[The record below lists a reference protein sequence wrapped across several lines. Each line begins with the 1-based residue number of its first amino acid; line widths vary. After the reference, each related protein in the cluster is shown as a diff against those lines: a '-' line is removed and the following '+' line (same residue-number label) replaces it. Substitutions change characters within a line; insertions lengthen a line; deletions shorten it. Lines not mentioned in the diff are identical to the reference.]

1 MPTPIID
8 LEAEKREILRRYRG
22 LLRAATH
29 SKDRLS
35 RKKIRRAF
43 DIALEAH
50 KDMRRKSGEPYI
62 YHPISV
68 ARVVA
73 EEMGLDT
80 TSIVCALLHDTV
92 EDTYLTLQDVEQLF
106 GRKER
111 NIVDGL
117 TKMAGVFEPGTSA
130 QAENFRKML
139 LTMSDDVRVI
149 LIKIADRL
157 DNMRTLDHMR
167 PDKQQKIASE
177 TLYMYAPL
185 AHRMGLYS
193 IKTELE
199 DLSLKYKE
207 PEDYQFIEARLRKT
221 KAVRTRFINSF
232 SSPIKRALEEAGFEF
247 EVKGRTKSIFS
258 IWTKMQ
264 KKKVSFE
271 EVYDVFAIRIILD
284 NLPEQEKADAWRTY
298 SIVTDFYQPNP
309 DRLRDWISIPKANG
323 YESLHTT
330 VMSPSGKW
338 VEVQIRSRRMDEV
351 AEKGFAAHWRYKDG
365 ADDKELKG
373 TDRLNQRSSAPTL
386 DAWLASVREIL
397 ESDEEDALQ
406 FIDEF
411 QLNLF
416 NDEIYVFTPNG
427 DLFTLPKGATTL
439 DFAFRVHTQIG
450 SRCIGGKVNH
460 KLVPLSYEL
469 ESGDQVEIIT
479 SKKQTPKEDW
489 LNYVKT
495 ASARSKIR
503 HALREEERKVA
514 GNGKDL
520 MRKWMRKAGLD
531 FVNANIENLLRKLK
545 LDSPHE
551 LYYRLATGRLNLDL
565 IDGFHVVKGRL
576 EWLKPQEQHVPSPPA
591 IAPPPEKGDELLIGE
606 GMQRVDY
613 TLAACCNP
621 IPGDEVFGFVTVS
634 GGIKVHRRN
643 CPNATNL
650 LSKYAYRVMKARWS
664 SKAAVQFEVLL
675 VFNGIDDVGLVNAV
689 TKVISD
695 DMHVNMRAISFESK
709 DGTFVGRVKVLV
721 HDTDHL
727 EQLRKELLN
736 VNGVWS
742 VERGDEAQAD

>member
-1 MPTPIID
+1 MTPPD

-29 SKDRLS
+29 SKDRAS
-35 RKKIRRAF
+35 RKSIRKAF

-92 EDTYLTLQDVEQLF
+92 EDTYLTLDDVQNLF

-185 AHRMGLYS
+185 AHRMGLYT

-207 PEDYQFIEARLRKT
+207 PEAYQDIEARLRKT

-232 SSPIKRALEEAGFEF
+232 SSPIKRALEDAGLNF
-247 EVKGRTKSIFS
+247 EVKGRTKSVFS
-258 IWTKMQ
+258 IWSKMH
-264 KKKVSFE
+264 KKRVSFE

-284 NLPEQEKADAWRTY
+284 TPPESEKADAWRTY

-330 VMSPSGKW
+330 VMSPTGKW
-338 VEVQIRSRRMDEV
+338 VEVQIRSKRMDEI
-351 AEKGFAAHWRYKDG
+351 AEKGFAAHWRYKDIPEEE
-365 ADDKELKG
+365 ALPPA
-373 TDRLNQRSSAPTL
+373 QRQTSAAPTL
-386 DAWLASVREIL
+386 DAWLSSVREIL
-397 ESDEEDALQ
+397 ESDQEDALQ

-439 DFAFRVHTQIG
+439 DFAFRVHTQVG
-450 SRCIGGKVNH
+450 SKCIGGKVNH
-460 KLVPLSYEL
+460 KLVPLSYAL
-469 ESGDQVEIIT
+469 QSGDQVEIIT
-479 SKKQTPKEDW
+479 SKKQSPKEDW
-489 LNYVKT
+489 LQYVQT

-503 HALREEERKVA
+503 HALREAERKVA
-514 GNGKDL
+514 ADGKEQF
-520 MRKWMRKAGLD
+520 RKWLKRQSLD
-531 FVNANIENLLRKLK
+531 FVNANVESLLKRLK

-551 LYYRLATGRLNLDL
+551 LYYRIATDRTKLDQ
-565 IDGFHVVKGRL
+565 IEGFQAVKGRF
-576 EWLKPQEQHVPSPPA
+576 EWHRSTENNTPTAA
-591 IAPPPEKGDELLIGE
+591 IAPAPSKGDELLIGE

-650 LSKYAYRVMKARWS
+650 LSKYAYRVMKARWA
-664 SKAAVQFEVLL
+664 SKAAVQFEVTL

-709 DGTFVGRVKVLV
+709 DGTFEGQVKVLV
-721 HDTDHL
+721 HDTEHL
-727 EQLRKELLN
+727 EQLRQKLLN

-742 VERGDEAQAD
+742 VERGDEA

>member
-1 MPTPIID
+1 MEARAID

-29 SKDRLS
+29 SKDRAS
-35 RKKIRRAF
+35 RKKIRKAF

-92 EDTYLTLQDVEQLF
+92 EDTYMTLDDVEQLF
-106 GRKER
+106 GKKER

-117 TKMAGVFEPGTSA
+117 TKMSGVFEPGTSA

-157 DNMRTLDHMR
+157 DNMRTLEHMR

-177 TLYMYAPL
+177 TLFMYAPL

-207 PEDYQFIEARLRKT
+207 PEDYQYIEMRLRKT

-232 SSPIKRALEEAGFEF
+232 SNPIKRALEDAGYRFEI
-247 EVKGRTKSIFS
+247 KGRTKSVYS
-258 IWTKMQ
+258 IWNKMQ

-284 NLPEQEKADAWRTY
+284 TPQEREKADAWRTY

-330 VMSPSGKW
+330 VMSPTGKW
-338 VEVQIRSRRMDEV
+338 VEVQIRSRRMDEI
-351 AEKGFAAHWRYKDG
+351 AEKGFAAHWRYKDAAEEG
-365 ADDKELKG
+365 AG
-373 TDRLNQRSSAPTL
+373 TAPTM
-386 DAWLASVREIL
+386 DGWLNSVREIL

-411 QLNLF
+411 QLNLY

-427 DLFTLPKGATTL
+427 DLFTLPKGATAL
-439 DFAFRVHTQIG
+439 DFAFRVHTQVG

-469 ESGDQVEIIT
+469 ESGDQIEIIT
-479 SKKQTPKEDW
+479 SKRQQPKEDW
-489 LNYVKT
+489 LGYVKT

-503 HALREEERKVA
+503 HALREEERRIA
-514 GNGKDL
+514 AEGKDAF
-520 MRKWMRKAGLD
+520 RKWLRKEGLD
-531 FVNANIENLLRKLK
+531 FVNANVESLLRKLK

-551 LYYRLATGRLNLDL
+551 LYYRIATDRTDL
-565 IDGFHVVKGRL
+565 RAIDGFSVKQGRF
-576 EWLKPQEQHVPSPPA
+576 EWSKPAEPRDVPSV
-591 IAPPPEKGDELLIGE
+591 APPPAKGDELLIGE

-650 LSKYAYRVMKARWS
+650 LSKYAYRTMKARWA
-664 SKAAVQFEVLL
+664 SKAAVQFEVTLI
-675 VFNGIDDVGLVNAV
+675 FNGIDDVGLVNAV

-695 DMHVNMRAISFESK
+695 DMHVNMRAISFESR
-709 DGTFVGRVKVLV
+709 DGTFEGRVKVLV
-721 HDTDHL
+721 HDTEHL
-727 EQLRKELLN
+727 EQLRQKLLN

-742 VERGDEAQAD
+742 VDRADKA

>member
-1 MPTPIID
+1 MPNTEID
-8 LEAEKREILRRYRG
+8 LELEKREILRRYRG
-22 LLRAATH
+22 LLRAAGH
-29 SKDRLS
+29 SKDRAS

-68 ARVVA
+68 ARIAA
-73 EEMGLDT
+73 EEMGLDS

-92 EDTYLTLQDVEQLF
+92 EDTYMTLDDVEQLF
-106 GRKER
+106 GKKER

-157 DNMRTLDHMR
+157 DNMRTLEHMR

-177 TLYMYAPL
+177 TLFMYAPL

-207 PEDYQFIEARLRKT
+207 PEDYEYIETRLRKT

-232 SSPIKRALEEAGFEF
+232 SNPIKRALEEAGFAF
-247 EVKGRTKSIFS
+247 EVKGRTKSVYS
-258 IWTKMQ
+258 IWSKMQ
-264 KKKVSFE
+264 NKKVSFE

-284 NLPEQEKADAWRTY
+284 TPHEREKADAWRTY

-351 AEKGFAAHWRYKDG
+351 AEKGYAAHWRYKDSPENG
-365 ADDKELKG
+365 LIKPG
-373 TDRLNQRSSAPTL
+373 QSTSAPTL

-397 ESDEEDALQ
+397 ESEEEDALQ

-439 DFAFRVHTQIG
+439 DFAFRVHTQVG

-460 KLVPLSYEL
+460 RLVPLSYEL

-479 SKKQTPKEDW
+479 SKKQSPKEDW

-503 HALREEERKVA
+503 HALREEERRIA
-514 GNGKDL
+514 SDGKDTF
-520 MRKWMRKAGLD
+520 RKWLKREGLD
-531 FVNANIENLLRKLK
+531 FVNANVESLLRKLK

-551 LYYRLATGRLNLDL
+551 LYYRIASGRTILEKL
-565 IDGFHVVKGRL
+565 DGFRSVKGRF
-576 EWLKPQEQHVPSPPA
+576 EWNRPEEQQLPPLTP
-591 IAPPPEKGDELLIGE
+591 IAPPPSKGDELLIGE

-613 TLAACCNP
+613 TFAGCCNP

-634 GGIKVHRRN
+634 GGIKVHRQN
-643 CPNATNL
+643 CSNATNL
-650 LSKYAYRVMKARWS
+650 LSKYAYRVMKARWA
-664 SKAAVQFEVLL
+664 SKAAVQFEVTL

-709 DGTFVGRVKVLV
+709 DGTFEGRVKVLV

-727 EQLRKELLN
+727 QQLRKELLE

-742 VERGDEAQAD
+742 VERGDEA